1 MTPAMIK
8 LRVALVLGLA
18 AAPIVFLAG
27 VGSYHLYDRGWSF
40 VSYWPMTACW
50 LAAYFLGWYWVRRI
64 RRPLPTGQGEP
75 VPNYWTDRDQRAWQ
89 VVERVAL
96 NTPAPTNDQMADL
109 TRYAAEAQALALEVA
124 RIYKPDALD
133 PFGHLTMPEVLAC
146 GELVAHDLTRMVDQY
161 VPGSHVLSLSD
172 IRRLRSAV
180 DQATEWYP
188 KLRNAYW
195 LASAVLNPIR
205 TGLQVALTKGAMGP
219 AQKQFQQNIILW
231 FQTVYLR
238 QLGRY
243 LIELN
248 SGRLKVGAKRYL
260 ELLALHQVPT
270 PPADDL
276 PGAEAADTPAAP
288 PPPAD
293 ADPAVLPVTIAIVGP
308 VKAGKSSL
316 VNAFLGEQR
325 AATDVLPLTAG
336 HVRYSL
342 RRAGMPPCTLIDTM
356 GFGNEGPTADDVTI
370 AIEAARVADLLV
382 VVVPARSAARQPEV
396 AFLERVRAGLLA
408 LPDLK
413 MPPVVIAVSHV
424 DLLTPAMEWT
434 PPYDWQA
441 GKHPKEVSIRE
452 AVAAAREAFGPGVAD
467 VVPVCTV
474 PGKEVGVRDD
484 LLAAVVTRLGEARGV
499 GLLRMLHAEAA
510 LDQTRRVFR
519 QLVSAGGQAAK
530 VLWQAYRK

>member
-1 MTPAMIK
+1 MTPTQIK
-8 LRVALVLGLA
+8 VRVAAVLALA
-18 AAPIVFLAG
+18 LAPVVFLAG
-27 VGSYHLYDRGWSF
+27 VGGYHLYDRGWSF

-50 LAAYFLGWYWVRRI
+50 LAAYFLGWYWVRRV
-64 RRPLPTGQGEP
+64 RRPLPGGSGEP

-89 VVERVAL
+89 VVERVVLDA
-96 NTPAPTNDQMADL
+96 PAPTNDQMADL

-124 RIYKPDALD
+124 RIYKPDARD
-133 PFGHLTMPEVLAC
+133 PFGHLTMPEILAC
-146 GELVAHDLTRMVDQY
+146 GELVAHDLTRTVNQY
-161 VPGSHVLSLSD
+161 VPGSHVLSLTD

-180 DQATEWYP
+180 DQATDWYP
-188 KLRNAYW
+188 RLRNVYW

-205 TGLQVALTKGAMGP
+205 TGLQVAMTKGAMGP

-231 FQTVYLR
+231 FQAVYLR

-270 PPADDL
+270 PPTDDL
-276 PGAEAADTPAAP
+276 PATDADSPP

-293 ADPAVLPVTIAIVGP
+293 AGPDVLPVTIAIVGP

-325 AATDVLPLTAG
+325 AATDILPLTAG

-356 GFGNEGPTADDVTI
+356 GFGNEGPTADDV
-370 AIEAARVADLLV
+370 AVAVEAARVADLVL
-382 VVVPARSAARQPEV
+382 VVVPARSAARKPEV
-396 AFLERVRAGLLA
+396 EFLERVRAGLLA

-413 MPPVVIAVSHV
+413 MPPVVLAVSHV

-434 PPYDWQA
+434 PPYDWRD
-441 GKHPKEVSIRE
+441 GRRPKEVSIRE
-452 AVAAAREAFGPGVAD
+452 AVAAAREQFGPEVAD
-467 VVPVCTV
+467 VVPICTV

-510 LDQTRRVFR
+510 ADQTRRVFR

-530 VLWQAYRK
+530 VLWQVYRK